1 MVKQPFYILFAS
13 LFLIVGAACSG
24 IVTSIQEEI
33 PSDVI
38 SDDYEGSGDER
49 SVKTEDGP
57 EATTDDGPETTGLSD
72 EDSLPMDALDALGEE
87 DGDLGN
93 VVYFDYDS
101 YQVREDSLPLVT
113 SVAEA
118 LAASPERQLRLEGHA
133 DERGTRE
140 YNLAL
145 GERRAQAVR
154 ELILIHGVNSDQI
167 DVVSYGEENPAVVGS
182 DEESWQKNRRVEL
195 IAVP

>member
-1 MVKQPFYILFAS
+1 MVKQPLYILFAS

-24 IVTSIQEEI
+24 IGTSIQEEI
-33 PSDVI
+33 PGDVI
-38 SDDYEGSGDER
+38 SDDYEGSDDER
-49 SVKTEDGP
+49 GVKTEDGP
-57 EATTDDGPETTGLSD
+57 EVTTDDGPETTGLSD
-72 EDSLPMDALDALGEE
+72 EGSLPMDALDALSEG
-87 DGDLGN
+87 GDLSN

-195 IAVP
+195 IADP